1 MMPHRPALLVLLAI
15 LVLALTACRPADPAW
30 ARVQETG
37 VLRVGLDASYPP
49 FEALSADGQ
58 PTGFDVDL
66 AREVGRRLGVEV
78 EFTNIA
84 YDGLYDAL
92 VSGQVDVLISA
103 LAPAYGSQSRAVFSD
118 PYFNA
123 GDYLVT
129 PRGSPVREMAD
140 LGGHTLAVE
149 VGSGGDVEARRWQR
163 RVAGLTV
170 ERYDTPTEALQA
182 VLDGEADAALVDGIS
197 ARLGVGEHEA
207 LTLREG
213 VTELLFAAAVHED
226 STRLLAEIN
235 DALEEIVEDGTI
247 EALTQAWFN
256 APY

>member
-1 MMPHRPALLVLLAI
+1 MKAHRLASLAMLAI
-15 LVLALTACRPADPAW
+15 LALALTACRADDPAW

-49 FEALSADGQ
+49 FEALDADGQ

-66 AREVGRRLGVEV
+66 AREVGRLLGVEV

-103 LAPAYGSQSRAVFSD
+103 LAPAYGSQSRAVFTD

-129 PRGSPVREMAD
+129 PRESPVTAMAD

-163 RVAGLTV
+163 RVADLTV
-170 ERYDTPTEALQA
+170 ERYDTPGEVLQA
-182 VLDGEADAALVDGIS
+182 VLDGDADAALVDGIS

-207 LTLREG
+207 LALREG

-226 STRLLAEIN
+226 STRLLAELN
-235 DALEEIVEDGTI
+235 DVLEEIIKDGTI
-247 EALTQAWFN
+247 EELTQAWFN